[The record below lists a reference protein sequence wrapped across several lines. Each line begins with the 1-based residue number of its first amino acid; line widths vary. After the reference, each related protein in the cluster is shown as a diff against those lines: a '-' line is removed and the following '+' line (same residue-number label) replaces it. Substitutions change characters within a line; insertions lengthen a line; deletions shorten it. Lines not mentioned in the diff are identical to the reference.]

1 MTWLPTV
8 ARISGAAILSIS
20 LAAPAVAQQVVSPSH
35 RPSAAV
41 VQAVRVSKPPVID
54 GQLNDEAWSLASP
67 AGGFTQQD
75 PDEGRPAT
83 ENTDIRIVFDDS
95 AIYIGARMFDRE
107 AQQIAHRLSSRDV
120 DADADFISVY
130 LDTMHDHQNGA
141 MFRVSAANVQKDAI
155 LFNDTWRDDGWDAV
169 WQSAVSIDEQGWSAE
184 LRIPLSQLRF
194 PSATQQTWGFNA
206 ARFIRRNNETSW
218 LELVLKNQN
227 GLASRMAHLTGLDGL
242 RPKRHL
248 ELLPYAAARSEF
260 VAPADRADPFNDGAR
275 AFASAGLDAKYG
287 VTSNL
292 TLDATV
298 NPDFGQVEVDP
309 AVINLSAFETF
320 FPEKRPFFLEGAQIF
335 DNFGRNGATDFWG
348 FNSSEPIIF
357 YSRRIGRTPQIDPP
371 GDFVD
376 APTSTTILGAA
387 KLTGR
392 TPTGWNLGLLDAITG
407 REFAR
412 TASGFERTRLE
423 AEPFTNY
430 FAGRAARDIGR
441 RANVG
446 LIATSVTRS
455 LDTPAAEDAL
465 PSQAFVGG
473 ADGYWFLG
481 DGRDWVVTGKIAASH
496 VEGSAA
502 AIATLQEAAQRYFQ
516 RPDAS
521 QVSFDPT
528 RTSLSGHFSRVNL
541 NRNGGNLRLNAALW
555 GVSPGFESN
564 DAGFLTTGDRAGAH
578 AVLFWRKTLP
588 DRFTRS
594 RNVWV
599 AKWYTWNF
607 GRELQGDG
615 VNANSFLQWRN
626 YWETFGGFG
635 LRRRTQ
641 DDRLTRGG
649 PSAANPA
656 SGDWR
661 VGMGTDWRSPVSLN
675 VFINSN
681 WDEEGGWSRNMNVAV
696 NIKPS
701 ARVTINTGP
710 QLMRSRTV
718 AQYVT
723 STTDATA
730 AATYGGRYV
739 FGRLAQTQLSLP
751 TRATV
756 VLTRNMSVQVYA
768 QPLLAEGDYSR
779 FGELAAPRTYSFRTY
794 GTGDSS
800 IAYDPHG
807 NSYTVSPDEAVM
819 APTFTFTNPDFN
831 TKSLRLNAVLRWEL
845 RPGSTLYAVWTRQQQ
860 DDRYPGDF
868 KAGRDAGALFSAP
881 GNDVFMVKLAY
892 WIGR

>member
-1 MTWLPTV
+1 MIVRPPMRRAPGLPLL
-8 ARISGAAILSIS
+8 ILA
-20 LAAPAVAQQVVSPSH
+20 LAAPVAAQDAGTASH
-35 RPSAAV
+35 RPRAGV
-41 VQAVRVSKPPVID
+41 LRAVRVTKPPVID
-54 GQLNDEAWSLASP
+54 GQLNDEAWSVAVAS
-67 AGGFTQQD
+67 GSFTQQD

-83 ENTDIRIVFDDS
+83 EDTDIRIVFDDS
-95 AIYIGARMFDRE
+95 AIYIGVRMFDRQ
-107 AQQIAHRLSSRDV
+107 ADQIARRLSSRDV
-120 DADADFISVY
+120 DADADSIAVY

-155 LFNDTWRDDGWDAV
+155 LFNDTWRDDTWDAV
-169 WQSAVSIDEQGWSAE
+169 WQSAVSIDEKGWSAE

-194 PSATQQTWGFNA
+194 PSAATQTWGFNA

-218 LELVLKNQN
+218 LELVPKNQN
-227 GLASRMAHLTGLDGL
+227 GLASRMAHVTGLDGL

-309 AVINLSAFETF
+309 AVINLTAFETF

-348 FNSSEPIIF
+348 FNSSEPTIF
-357 YSRRIGRTPQIDPP
+357 YSRRIGRSPQIDPP
-371 GDFVD
+371 GDFVY
-376 APTSTTILGAA
+376 APTSTTILGAT

-392 TPTGWNLGLLDAITG
+392 TPSGWNLGLLDALTG

-412 TASGFERTRLE
+412 TATGLERTRLE
-423 AEPFTNY
+423 VEPFTNY
-430 FAGRAARDIGR
+430 FVARAARDIGR

-446 LIATSVTRS
+446 LIATSVARS
-455 LDTPAAEDAL
+455 LDTPAAQEAL
-465 PSQAFVGG
+465 PSRAFVGG

-481 DGRDWVVTGKIAASH
+481 DGRDWVITGKIAASH
-496 VEGSAA
+496 VEGSPA

-516 RPDAS
+516 RPDAPH
-521 QVSFDPT
+521 VSFNPN
-528 RTSLSGHFSRVNL
+528 RTSLSGQFSRVNL

-555 GVSPGFESN
+555 GVSPGFEAN
-564 DAGFLTTGDRAGAH
+564 DAGFLTVGDRAGAH
-578 AVLFWRKTLP
+578 AVLFWRKTQP
-588 DRFTRS
+588 DGFTRQ

-607 GRELQGDG
+607 GRELQGDC
-615 VNANSFLQWRN
+615 VNASSWLQWHN
-626 YWETFGGFG
+626 YWETWGGFG
-635 LRRRTQ
+635 LRRQVQ

-649 PSAANPA
+649 PSALAP
-656 SGDWR
+656 SGGDWR
-661 VGMGTDWRSPVSLN
+661 VGTGTDWRSPVSLN
-675 VFINSN
+675 VFISRG
-681 WDEEGGWSRNMNVAV
+681 WDDAGGWNNNTNFSV

-710 QLMRSRTV
+710 QLMRSQTV

-723 STTDATA
+723 STIDPTATA
-730 AATYGGRYV
+730 TYAGRYV

-756 VLTRNMSVQVYA
+756 VLTRNMSIQVYA
-768 QPLLAEGDYSR
+768 QPLLAEGNYR
-779 FGELAAPRTYSFRTY
+779 QFGELAAPRTFTFHTY
-794 GTGDSS
+794 GADQSS
-800 IAYDPHG
+800 IDFDPRT
-807 NSYTVSPDEAVM
+807 NIYTVSPDQSAG
-819 APTFTFTNPDFN
+819 APSFTFTNPDFN
-831 TKSLRLNAVLRWEL
+831 TKSMRLNAVLRWEL
-845 RPGSTLYAVWTRQQQ
+845 KPGSTLYTVWTRQQE

-868 KAGRDAGALFSAP
+868 KVDRDASALLSAT